1 MSPPQLNEESILDPD
16 GECFSKLTTILY
28 ISCCYTNTE
37 DIKREFNTR
46 DIGHTSSVVRTA
58 AHEMVD
64 FFHHAMGKKYINDTI
79 LEMIMKI
86 PRVASNE
93 SVSREVAVYIKP
105 YIINQLGLQYKN
117 SNHHDY
123 LMEFT
128 DLE

>member
-1 MSPPQLNEESILDPD
+1 
-16 GECFSKLTTILY
+16 
-28 ISCCYTNTE
+28 
-37 DIKREFNTR
+37 
-46 DIGHTSSVVRTA
+46 
-58 AHEMVD
+58 MVD